1 MSRGNSKIRLQSR
14 LTCPHCWHQFP
25 PENLLWISEHPDLL
39 GDPRLGR
46 HSPQRFLP
54 TRFNVKGDALDS
66 KGFGCNEVACPNC
79 HLRVSRALLEL
90 APLFLS
96 ILGTPACGKSYFL
109 ASMVWKLR
117 QTLPKYFG
125 LAFGDADPS
134 SNRILQEYEEQQFL
148 NPEIDK
154 LVAIRKTELQG
165 ELYDTV
171 LFGDQPV
178 SYPRPFLFGIRPLA
192 DHPNYS
198 ASRQISHALCLYDNA
213 GEHFLPGSDT
223 TASPVTRHLALSRVL
238 LYLFDPTQ
246 DPRFRAACQGKT
258 SDPQMR
264 DRARTLRQETVLLE
278 AADRIRRHAGLSQN
292 AKHGRPLVVVVT
304 KYDAWSSL
312 FEDDSVLP
320 NPWGRLSG
328 TQINALNTAEVER
341 VSQRVRALLWK
352 LTPELV
358 SAAEGFAQEVIYIPV
373 SAVGRGPEVD
383 PATGMLG
390 VRPRDISP
398 VWVEVPLLYS
408 LCRWMN
414 GIIPRHKPTGPLK
427 VVAADDGDLRET
439 GS

>member
-1 MSRGNSKIRLQSR
+1 MVCRCGVVLVEYSCAAKNQARPGRSGPPSVVAQGIDNEKVGPAEDGAMVVPNGQLLRPAGESLAFGGRPVDLALSPDGATLYAKDNRG
-14 LTCPHCWHQFP
+14 
-25 PENLLWISEHPDLL
+25 LL
-39 GDPRLGR
+39 
-46 HSPQRFLP
+46 
-54 TRFNVKGDALDS
+54 VLDT
-66 KGFGCNEVACPNC
+66 A
-79 HLRVSRALLEL
+79 
-90 APLFLS
+90 
-96 ILGTPACGKSYFL
+96 T
-109 ASMVWKLR
+109 WKLR

-341 VSQRVRALLWK
+341 VSQRVRALLWR